1 MGRDLA
7 RGALL
12 LTLALAA
19 CGKAKTD
26 EPGVPD
32 LAALRA
38 KRDSLK
44 LTMAADSTTRVRY
57 AVCTDSV
64 TTALGKTAAGKK
76 KLAVKPP
83 EGMIRPEVLSACG
96 KPPALATAAPA
107 PATPVTSPAA
117 APATSKPGTASVPSN
132 TTASKPVA
140 GTPVGAPASHP
151 APAVVTPVASPAA
164 APATPVLNAKQLA
177 VLRADSIRKAQ
188 EQQKAQAAEQAQQL
202 ARADSAK
209 KVRADSV
216 RTDSLR
222 RAHETEVLRE
232 TFSYSGSARDPYVSL
247 ISSAKIGPEFSDLLL
262 VGIYQDLRYASNSV
276 AVLRDKT
283 SGKRYKLRVG
293 DQVGRL
299 KVAQIRQS
307 DIVFTIA
314 DFGFERQETLSLRK
328 REAETP

>member
-1 MGRDLA
+1 MARDLA

-12 LTLALAA
+12 LALALAA

-26 EPGVPD
+26 EPGAPD

-44 LTMAADSTTRVRY
+44 ATMAADSSHRVKF
-57 AVCTDSV
+57 AMCTDSV
-64 TTALGKTAAGKK
+64 TMALGKTPAGKK
-76 KLAVKPP
+76 KLAIKQP

-96 KPPALATAAPA
+96 TPPAALYAATPAAPVIPAANPAATGSKPAPATATTPAQSPAPAPVQAAAPA
-107 PATPVTSPAA
+107 PAKPA
-117 APATSKPGTASVPSN
+117 
-132 TTASKPVA
+132 
-140 GTPVGAPASHP
+140 
-151 APAVVTPVASPAA
+151 
-164 APATPVLNAKQLA
+164 LNAKQLA
-177 VLRADSIRKAQ
+177 VLRADSIRKAD
-188 EQQKAQAAEQAQQL
+188 EQKKAQTLEQTQQL
-202 ARADSAK
+202 ARADSVK
-209 KVRADSV
+209 KV
-216 RTDSLR
+216 RTDSTRTDSLH
-222 RAHETEVLRE
+222 RARETEVMRE
-232 TFSYSGSARDPYVSL
+232 TFSYSGAARDPYVSL
-247 ISSAKIGPEFSDLLL
+247 ISAAKIGPEFSDLLL

-307 DIVFTIA
+307 DVVFTIA